1 MGQVSRGLKFDF
13 YVRLADTIFGRW
25 PGGHGDGSWKS
36 RGRDRSIRARLLGL
50 CLARSP
56 LPPLL
61 SLILARSCPGALSLS
76 LPLSLVSPLRTRDL
90 FLRLQFQGNPLSRP
104 SSTPLSARENTHART
119 RDTRKRSKSFLLSKR
134 NSKAAAEEKGVK
146 KLEGKWQ
153 SERRWEWRRGK
164 VAWKKKDYVE
174 STQEAKGENENVSRN
189 SQGTCSETSLKDVL
203 LRVQHLCVYLRPK
216 CFRDSTRAYLSST
229 IFTGSTFLS
238 IHARAHDTHP
248 HNKHRK
254 HLFSFSFRETRH
266 SLFPYF
272 FSLPLSTLLFLFLL
286 PKTLFHVF
294 ARETEQ
300 RATY

>member
-1 MGQVSRGLKFDF
+1 MAMATDRENRVAGTDQYERDSSVSASLVLPYHPF
-13 YVRLADTIFGRW
+13 
-25 PGGHGDGSWKS
+25 S
-36 RGRDRSIRARLLGL
+36 RSFS
-50 CLARSP
+50 LARVQE
-56 LPPLL
+56 
-61 SLILARSCPGALSLS
+61 RSLS

-104 SSTPLSARENTHART
+104 SSTPLSARENTHACT

>member
-1 MGQVSRGLKFDF
+1 MARWPWRRIVKIAWPGPINTSATPRSLPRSFSPTTPSLAHSRSLVSR
-13 YVRLADTIFGRW
+13 
-25 PGGHGDGSWKS
+25 S
-36 RGRDRSIRARLLGL
+36 
-50 CLARSP
+50 
-56 LPPLL
+56 
-61 SLILARSCPGALSLS
+61 ALSLS
-76 LPLSLVSPLRTRDL
+76 PSFSRFSVAHTRPLPPATIPRESPLA
-90 FLRLQFQGNPLSRP
+90 PLKYAPFR
-104 SSTPLSARENTHART
+104 ARNTHART

-164 VAWKKKDYVE
+164 VGWKKKDYVE

>member
-1 MGQVSRGLKFDF
+1 MATDRENRVAGTDQYERDSSVSASLVLPYHPF
-13 YVRLADTIFGRW
+13 
-25 PGGHGDGSWKS
+25 S
-36 RGRDRSIRARLLGL
+36 RSFS
-50 CLARSP
+50 LARVQE
-56 LPPLL
+56 
-61 SLILARSCPGALSLS
+61 RSLS

-203 LRVQHLCVYLRPK
+203 LRVQHLCISSTEMFSWFNSSLPFFHYLYRIHL
-216 CFRDSTRAYLSST
+216 FIDTRESTRHTST
-229 IFTGSTFLS
+229 
-238 IHARAHDTHP
+238 
-248 HNKHRK
+248 
-254 HLFSFSFRETRH
+254 
-266 SLFPYF
+266 
-272 FSLPLSTLLFLFLL
+272 
-286 PKTLFHVF
+286 
-294 ARETEQ
+294 Q
-300 RATY
+300 

>member
-1 MGQVSRGLKFDF
+1 MATDRENRVAGTDQYERDSSVSASLVLPYHPF
-13 YVRLADTIFGRW
+13 
-25 PGGHGDGSWKS
+25 S
-36 RGRDRSIRARLLGL
+36 RSFS
-50 CLARSP
+50 LARVQE
-56 LPPLL
+56 
-61 SLILARSCPGALSLS
+61 RSLS

-174 STQEAKGENENVSRN
+174 STQEAKGENVSRN